1 MWEITEK
8 DSKKME
14 EAGSNCFVR
23 HAFKEQRDL
32 GLSWNT
38 NIETARSVLRQLDG
52 HQLEHTPLHIREA
65 IQLQADME
73 HRAIV
78 LQETYVLHTIKMS
91 FGYEQYLDMNLSYK
105 FYKL

>member
-1 MWEITEK
+1 
-8 DSKKME
+8 ME
-14 EAGSNCFVR
+14 EAGSNCVVR

-52 HQLEHTPLHIREA
+52 HQLEHTPLQIRDA
-65 IQLQADME
+65 IQLQVDME

-78 LQETYVLHTIKMS
+78 QQESYVLQHHKDE
-91 FGYEQYLDMNLSYK
+91 FWL
-105 FYKL
+105 